1 MTDLQMREAWVKQ
14 SLVKAICK
22 AMQRLQNVTKVNC
35 KSPKRQKALSSQ
47 KAFGQAHQ
55 AGILGERAN
64 KSILV

>member
-1 MTDLQMREAWVKQ
+1 MREAWVKQ
-14 SLVKAICK
+14 SLVKAIWK
-22 AMQRLQNVTKVNC
+22 AMQRLQNVTKVC

-64 KSILV
+64 KSILL